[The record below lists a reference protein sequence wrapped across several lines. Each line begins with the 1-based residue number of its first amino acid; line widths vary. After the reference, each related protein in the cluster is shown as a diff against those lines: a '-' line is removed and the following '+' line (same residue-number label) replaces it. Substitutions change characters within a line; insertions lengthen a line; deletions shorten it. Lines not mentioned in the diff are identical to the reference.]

1 MRNDAMYVSSMLR
14 GLQMR
19 LPVATIVALGMAFA
33 AATGSAAANEKVV
46 FLTDWLAEAEHGGF
60 YQALAEGLYK
70 AEGLDVTIKQGG
82 PQVNTAQLLLSGA
95 VDMAIEAN
103 SFVPLNAVKE
113 NAGYVAVAAFF
124 QKDPQVL
131 MSHPES
137 GFKTLADLKGK
148 PILISNDAWETYWK
162 FLKVKYGFDDKQGR
176 PYTFSLAPWLADK
189 TLTQQ
194 GYVTSEPFSA
204 RAAGVDPIVFLLA
217 DYGYT
222 TYSQVLMVSR
232 KMIAEKPQVVQGFID
247 ASIKGWNDFLNG
259 DHSKGAALIIK
270 DNPDYT
276 LKTND
281 ESIGALKENGILTS
295 GDAKTLGIGAMT
307 DARWKDFFDTL
318 VQAGVYPASLDY
330 KQAYTLQFVNKKVGV
345 Q

>member
-1 MRNDAMYVSSMLR
+1 MAPSFPRTACSGLPCGHGLR
-14 GLQMR
+14 R
-19 LPVATIVALGMAFA
+19 AD
-33 AATGSAAANEKVV
+33 EKIT

-70 AEGLDVTIKQGG
+70 AQGLDVTIKQGG

-103 SFVPLNAVKE
+103 SFVPLNAAKE

-162 FLKVKYGFDDKQGR
+162 FLKVKYGFDDSQGR
-176 PYTFSLAPWLADK
+176 PYTFNLAPWLADK

-194 GYVTSEPFSA
+194 GYLTSEPFSA

-217 DYGYT
+217 DYGYS
-222 TYSQVLMVSR
+222 TYSQVLMVSK
-232 KMIAEKPQVVQGFID
+232 KMIAEKPQAVQGFID
-247 ASIKGWNDFLNG
+247 ASIKGWNNFLNG
-259 DHSKGAALIIK
+259 DHSKGLALIIK

-276 LKTND
+276 VKI
-281 ESIGALKENGILTS
+281 ERRIRS
-295 GDAKTLGIGAMT
+295 
-307 DARWKDFFDTL
+307 RR
-318 VQAGVYPASLDY
+318 
-330 KQAYTLQFVNKKVGV
+330 
-345 Q
+345 

>member
-1 MRNDAMYVSSMLR
+1 MNSCLIK
-14 GLQMR
+14 L
-19 LPVATIVALGMAFA
+19 ATCA
-33 AATGSAAANEKVV
+33 AAFIATAGSALAQEKIT

-70 AEGLDVTIKQGG
+70 DAGLDVSIKQGG

-95 VDMAIEAN
+95 VDMAIQAN

-113 NAGYVAVAAFF
+113 KGDYVAVAAFF

-137 GFKTLADLKGK
+137 SFKTLADLKGK

-176 PYTFSLAPWLADK
+176 PYTFNLAPWLADK
-189 TLTQQ
+189 NLTQQ
-194 GYVTSEPFSA
+194 GYLTSEPFAA
-204 RAAGVDPIVFLLA
+204 RASGVDPIVFLLA
-217 DYGYT
+217 DYGYS

-232 KMIAEKPQVVQGFID
+232 KMVAEKPKVVQAFID
-247 ASIKGWNDFLNG
+247 ASIKGWYGFLNG
-259 DHSKGAALIIK
+259 DRSKATALIIK

-276 LKTND
+276 AKMNENSL
-281 ESIGALKENGILTS
+281 GALKQYGILTS
-295 GDAKTLGIGAMT
+295 GDAATLGIGAMT
-307 DARWKDFFDTL
+307 DSRWKDFFDTM
-318 VQAGVYPASLDY
+318 VQAGVYPAAMDY
-330 KQAYTLQFVNKKVGV
+330 KKAYTLEFVDKKVGLR
-345 Q
+345 

>member
-1 MRNDAMYVSSMLR
+1 
-14 GLQMR
+14 MR
-19 LPVATIVALGMAFA
+19 LPVGTIVALGMAFA

-259 DHSKGAALIIK
+259 DHSKGVALIIK

-281 ESIGALKENGILTS
+281 KSIGALKENGILTS

>member
-1 MRNDAMYVSSMLR
+1 
-14 GLQMR
+14 MR
-19 LPVATIVALGMAFA
+19 LPVGTIVALGMAFA

-131 MSHPES
+131 MSHPEL

-162 FLKVKYGFDDKQGR
+162 FLKVKYGFDDRQGR

-259 DHSKGAALIIK
+259 DHSKGVALIIK

>member
-1 MRNDAMYVSSMLR
+1 MRWPLAA
-14 GLQMR
+14 G
-19 LPVATIVALGMAFA
+19 AALALALFA
-33 AATGSAAANEKVV
+33 AGPARADEKIT

-70 AEGLDVTIKQGG
+70 AKGLDVTIKQGG

-103 SFVPLNAVKE
+103 SFIPLNAVKE
-113 NAGYVAVAAFF
+113 KAGYVAVAAFF

-131 MSHPES
+131 MSHPEA

-148 PILISNDAWETYWK
+148 PILISSDAWETYWK

-176 PYTFSLAPWLADK
+176 PYTYNLAPWLADK

-194 GYVTSEPFSA
+194 GYLTSEPFSA
-204 RAAGVDPIVFLLA
+204 RAAGVDPTVFLLA

-222 TYSQVLMVSR
+222 TYSQVLMVSK
-232 KMIAEKPQVVQGFID
+232 KMVAEKPEVVQAFID

-259 DHSKGAALIIK
+259 DSSKGVALIIK

-276 LKTND
+276 TKISEDSTK
-281 ESIGALKENGILTS
+281 ALKDAGIVIS

-307 DARWKDFFDTL
+307 DARWKDFFDTM
-318 VQAGVYPASLDY
+318 VKAGVYPADLDY
-330 KQAYTLQFVNKKVGV
+330 KSAYTLQFVNKKVGV

>member
-1 MRNDAMYVSSMLR
+1 MQWAPILR
-14 GLQMR
+14 TALASVF
-19 LPVATIVALGMAFA
+19 LATASGAALAQ
-33 AATGSAAANEKVV
+33 EKIT

-70 AEGLDVTIKQGG
+70 EGGLDVTIKQGG

-103 SFVPLNAVKE
+103 SFIPLNALKE

-148 PILISNDAWETYWK
+148 PILISNDSWETYWK
-162 FLKVKYGFDDKQGR
+162 FLKVKYGFDDKQAR
-176 PYTFSLAPWLADK
+176 PYTFNLAPWLADK
-189 TLTQQ
+189 SLTEQ
-194 GYVTSEPFSA
+194 GYLTSEPFAA

-217 DYGYT
+217 DYGYS
-222 TYSQVLMVSR
+222 TYSQVLMVSK
-232 KMIAEKPQVVQGFID
+232 KMAEEKPKVVQAFVD
-247 ASIKGWNDFLNG
+247 ASIKGWEHFLNG
-259 DHSKGAALIIK
+259 DHAKGMALIIK

-276 LKTND
+276 AAMTE
-281 ESIGALKENGILTS
+281 ESIGALKQYGILTS
-295 GDAKTLGIGAMT
+295 GDAATLGIGAMT
-307 DARWKDFFDTL
+307 ATRWKDFFDTM
-318 VQAGVYPASLDY
+318 VQAGVYPPSLDY
-330 KQAYTLQFVNKKVGV
+330 KQAYTLQFVNKKVGL

>member
-1 MRNDAMYVSSMLR
+1 MNSYLVKL
-14 GLQMR
+14 
-19 LPVATIVALGMAFA
+19 ATCA
-33 AATGSAAANEKVV
+33 AALIAMAGSALAQEKIA

-70 AEGLDVTIKQGG
+70 DAGLDVSIKQGG

-95 VDMAIEAN
+95 VDMAIQAN

-113 NAGYVAVAAFF
+113 NADYVAVAAFF

-176 PYTFSLAPWLADK
+176 PYTFNLAPWLADK
-189 TLTQQ
+189 NLTQQ
-194 GYVTSEPFSA
+194 GYLTSEPFA
-204 RAAGVDPIVFLLA
+204 AKAAGVDPIVFLLA
-217 DYGYT
+217 DYGYS

-232 KMIAEKPQVVQGFID
+232 RLVAEKPKVVQAFID
-247 ASIKGWNDFLNG
+247 ASIKGWYDFLNG
-259 DHSKGAALIIK
+259 DRSKATALIIK

-276 LKTND
+276 AKMNED
-281 ESIGALKENGILTS
+281 SVGALKQYGILMS
-295 GDAKTLGIGAMT
+295 GDAATLGIGAMT
-307 DARWKDFFDTL
+307 DARWKDFFDTM
-318 VQAGVYPASLDY
+318 VQAGVYPATMDY
-330 KQAYTLQFVNKKVGV
+330 KKAYTLQFVDKKVGL

>member
-1 MRNDAMYVSSMLR
+1 
-14 GLQMR
+14 
-19 LPVATIVALGMAFA
+19 MAFA

-259 DHSKGAALIIK
+259 DHSKGVALIIK

-276 LKTND
+276 LKMND
-281 ESIGALKENGILTS
+281 EFHRRSKRERDPHLGRREDPWNWRDDRRALEGFFRYIGAGGRLSRQSRL
-295 GDAKTLGIGAMT
+295 
-307 DARWKDFFDTL
+307 
-318 VQAGVYPASLDY
+318 
-330 KQAYTLQFVNKKVGV
+330 
-345 Q
+345 

>member
-1 MRNDAMYVSSMLR
+1 
-14 GLQMR
+14 MR

-70 AEGLDVTIKQGG
+70 AEGLDVTSKQGG

-247 ASIKGWNDFLNG
+247 ASIKGWKDFLNG
-259 DHSKGAALIIK
+259 DHSKGVALIIK

>member
-1 MRNDAMYVSSMLR
+1 
-14 GLQMR
+14 MR
-19 LPVATIVALGMAFA
+19 LPVGTIVALGMAFA

-131 MSHPES
+131 MSHPEL

-259 DHSKGAALIIK
+259 DHSKGVALIIK